1 VGSDSLYGFERGD
14 WACLFIDEEEN
25 LAILGTEKTTGF
37 STIVK
42 LLSIGI

>member
-25 LAILGTEKTTGF
+25 LALLGTEKTTGF
-37 STIVK
+37 STMVK
-42 LLSIGI
+42 LFTIGI